1 MTQKRSKKI
10 VSAITILVDADMMVY
25 HSCASCE
32 REIDWGDDLWT
43 LHTDFNEALEH
54 LQSQMDYY
62 IQRALTLDKY
72 SGEVNVIYAFSD
84 DNNNFRKGL
93 LPTYKLNRVGKRK
106 PLAYAALKQ
115 WVIENWVSA
124 WIENLEADDVIG
136 LIATGNYK
144 GNNIIISAD
153 KDMKTIPTKFYNFL
167 DDTLSVVS
175 DEEAQYNL
183 LFQTLIGD
191 TADNYSGC
199 PKVGK
204 VKAERILNDNPTW
217 GAVVECFKKAGQTE
231 EDALLMARVAHI
243 LQDGDYDFEKGT
255 IKLWTPESL
264 KKQKI

>member
-1 MTQKRSKKI
+1 
-10 VSAITILVDADMMVY
+10 
-25 HSCASCE
+25 
-32 REIDWGDDLWT
+32 
-43 LHTDFNEALEH
+43 
-54 LQSQMDYY
+54 
-62 IQRALTLDKY
+62 
-72 SGEVNVIYAFSD
+72 
-84 DNNNFRKGL
+84 
-93 LPTYKLNRVGKRK
+93 
-106 PLAYAALKQ
+106 
-115 WVIENWVSA
+115 
-124 WIENLEADDVIG
+124 
-136 LIATGNYK
+136 
-144 GNNIIISAD
+144 
-153 KDMKTIPTKFYNFL
+153 MKTIPTKFYNFL